1 MQFVHICLNK
11 KRIFVVRM
19 FFFVCC
25 VCATSTYKRKFV
37 LCVRFSWFSIVVCL
51 SSFLFFFLHIYY
63 SVPSWFAFSPESP
76 RFECMFAYSQ
86 IYSFCF
92 SSCKLIQ
99 DLHMYFLCI
108 RVSFELKNV
117 DFFIIYCF
125 CCTVAASTFSSGW
138 THNNYNWVVVVV
150 VTTVL
155 VFLNCAINTFAVYLC
170 MFTELPECYGCLAP
184 RHVSDLIRSHI
195 KAT

>member
-1 MQFVHICLNK
+1 MCALLLVFHCCLFV
-11 KRIFVVRM
+11 
-19 FFFVCC
+19 FFFILLPP
-25 VCATSTYKRKFV
+25 Y
-37 LCVRFSWFSIVVCL
+37 I
-51 SSFLFFFLHIYY
+51 LFRTR
-63 SVPSWFAFSPESP
+63 WFASSPESP

-155 VFLNCAINTFAVYLC
+155 VFLNCAINTYAVYLC